1 MTTPMRAQRDACE
14 QVDGHVD
21 VRGFRTWYRV
31 TGDLRSGRVPVILL
45 HGGPGYP
52 SYSLEPMEG
61 LALTGRAVVRYDQ
74 LGCGESSLKDVP
86 HDPAMFE
93 PGLYVEELALLVK
106 KLDLDRYALIGQ
118 SWGGMLALEA
128 ALTKPPGLVGMV
140 LYSTLASI
148 EEWKAAT
155 DELVATLP
163 DEVRAALKHAAETGQ
178 IDSAEFRA
186 AEQEFNRRFV
196 CRLDPMPELM
206 QRSERALEADGEV
219 YRVMAGGSEF
229 DNGTAMGV
237 LNGWDVRPRLAEID
251 VPVLCLSGEYD
262 EATPAVM
269 RTLAE
274 GIAGAQWYVLPGAS
288 HCSHAEAPN
297 LFYPLVSDFLAR
309 LDGGRE

>member
-1 MTTPMRAQRDACE
+1 MTTPASSLRGAPE
-14 QVDGHVD
+14 HFDGHID

-74 LGCGESSLKDVP
+74 LGCGESSLRDVP

-106 KLDLDRYALIGQ
+106 ELGLDHYALIGQ
-118 SWGGMLALEA
+118 SWGGMLALEV

-140 LYSTLASI
+140 LYSTLASM
-148 EEWKAAT
+148 EEWKTAT

-163 DEVRAALKHAAETGQ
+163 HEVREVLRDAARAGQ

-196 CRLDPMPELM
+196 CRLDPMPESTR
-206 QRSERALEADGEV
+206 RSEEALENDGEV

-237 LNGWDVRPRLAEID
+237 LNGWDVRQRLAEID
-251 VPVLCLSGEYD
+251 VPVLCVSGEFD

-274 GIAGAQWYVLPGAS
+274 GIADTQWYLLPGAS
-288 HCSHAEAPN
+288 HCGHLEAPH
-297 LFYPLVSDFLAR
+297 LFYPLVSDFLAG
-309 LDGGRE
+309 LDRDQK